1 MIVFLIIVLIVMIT
15 YLLINAHIKF
25 ENEILSQVG
34 LDSWYEIEDADYY
47 ISVNN
52 KIALEKYD
60 DICLFKSHRDRLENA
75 IDTVEQKIILKNKI
89 QDFLQNN
96 NYKKTAHYKTVEEQ
110 LQNVLNNLNGYV
122 VAVSYGTIDE
132 RECLSK
138 TKTITIS
145 MTRLQELKNRPDLFM
160 TKSEYNQMIK
170 KDSKEKLE
178 EKKNIFYSRIND
190 IICIADEKKDS
201 LIIKRQINEI
211 EVMLT
216 ALFGKT
222 VNSIQ
227 KVKSIDSEEWT
238 MLDNYI
244 ARIENDVMSIIRENE
259 MLLEYYS
266 SEDFKQI
273 KNTCDKLMQSQR
285 EFNEYIDQKA
295 KSISQLFG
303 RRITRNE
310 TNNDD
315 VFNYIRPYKKSIT
328 PFTVTV
334 SAQVF
339 GSAENNPMEYIIKYF
354 YPDRSQ
360 YEKQIDNLRIL
371 IEELETLKEA
381 KVIIENYKKEYAEY
395 IEDVPSFVLEL
406 DEDGFYS
413 RLGLATIDESVLE
426 IEYRFEYT
434 SDGGKAGRSFG
445 VSMTEEMIA
454 ELINQLE
461 NKLTMVSQIR
471 EQRALMTQKLR
482 EYIKKRDNY
491 TCCIC
496 GNSVEKEPNLLL
508 EIDHIIPISKGGL
521 TEESNLQ
528 TLCWKCNRAKSDK
541 LQYQYN

>member
-1 MIVFLIIVLIVMIT
+1 MK
-15 YLLINAHIKF
+15 NG
-25 ENEILSQVG
+25 Q
-34 LDSWYEIEDADYY
+34 
-47 ISVNN
+47 
-52 KIALEKYD
+52 
-60 DICLFKSHRDRLENA
+60 CLTTTLH
-75 IDTVEQKIILKNKI
+75 V
-89 QDFLQNN
+89 
-96 NYKKTAHYKTVEEQ
+96 
-110 LQNVLNNLNGYV
+110 
-122 VAVSYGTIDE
+122 
-132 RECLSK
+132 
-138 TKTITIS
+138 
-145 MTRLQELKNRPDLFM
+145 
-160 TKSEYNQMIK
+160 
-170 KDSKEKLE
+170 
-178 EKKNIFYSRIND
+178 
-190 IICIADEKKDS
+190 
-201 LIIKRQINEI
+201 
-211 EVMLT
+211 
-216 ALFGKT
+216 
-222 VNSIQ
+222 
-227 KVKSIDSEEWT
+227 
-238 MLDNYI
+238 
-244 ARIENDVMSIIRENE
+244 ENDVMSIIRENE

>member
-1 MIVFLIIVLIVMIT
+1 MEVFLFFLIALIVIILYAADRNQKSKIEKKIT
-15 YLLINAHIKF
+15 DAVGICSWNF
-25 ENEILSQVG
+25 PPSVDFNEIVKSR
-34 LDSWYEIEDADYY
+34 A
-47 ISVNN
+47 
-52 KIALEKYD
+52 ALENYD
-60 DICLFKSHRDRLENA
+60 DIKFFRDDRSRFEIVSNIVRERAALSRR
-75 IDTVEQKIILKNKI
+75 I
-89 QDFLQNN
+89 QDFLKNN
-96 NYKKTAHYKTVEEQ
+96 NFKKNVYYKYGEKKLIA
-110 LQNVLNNLNGYV
+110 LNNHLNGYV
-122 VAVSYGTIDE
+122 IKVDYITSAGNN
-132 RECLSK
+132 LAW
-138 TKTITIS
+138 KTITIS
-145 MTRLQELKNRPDLFM
+145 EGRLNWIKSRPNLYM
-160 TKSEYNQMIK
+160 SKTEYNQMTK
-170 KDSKEKLE
+170 KLLDN
-178 EKKNIFYSRIND
+178 KKKSYYDRVNNIIDLAN
-190 IICIADEKKDS
+190 
-201 LIIKRQINEI
+201 IKRDELVIKNKTQKLDRLIA
-211 EVMLT
+211 V
-216 ALFGKT
+216 LFEKT

-395 IEDVPSFVLEL
+395 IEGVPSFVLEL

-413 RLGLATIDESVLE
+413 RLGFATIDESVLE

>member
-1 MIVFLIIVLIVMIT
+1 MEVFLFFLIALIVIILYAADRNQKSKIEKKIT
-15 YLLINAHIKF
+15 DAVGIRSWNF
-25 ENEILSQVG
+25 PPSVDFNEIVKSR
-34 LDSWYEIEDADYY
+34 A
-47 ISVNN
+47 
-52 KIALEKYD
+52 ALENYD
-60 DICLFKSHRDRLENA
+60 DIKFFRDDRSRFEIVSNIVRERAALSRR
-75 IDTVEQKIILKNKI
+75 I
-89 QDFLQNN
+89 QDFLKNN
-96 NYKKTAHYKTVEEQ
+96 NFKKNVYYKYGERKLIA
-110 LQNVLNNLNGYV
+110 LNNHLNGYV
-122 VAVSYGTIDE
+122 IKVDYITSAGNN
-132 RECLSK
+132 LAW
-138 TKTITIS
+138 KTITIS
-145 MTRLQELKNRPDLFM
+145 EGRLNWIKSRPNLYM
-160 TKSEYNQMIK
+160 SKTEYNQMTK
-170 KDSKEKLE
+170 KLLDN
-178 EKKNIFYSRIND
+178 KKKSYYDRVNNIIDLAN
-190 IICIADEKKDS
+190 
-201 LIIKRQINEI
+201 IKRDELVIKNKTQKLDRLIA
-211 EVMLT
+211 V
-216 ALFGKT
+216 LFEKT

-238 MLDNYI
+238 MFDNYI

-266 SEDFKQI
+266 SEEFKQI

>member
-1 MIVFLIIVLIVMIT
+1 MEVFLFFLIALIVIILYAADRNQKSKIEKKIT
-15 YLLINAHIKF
+15 DAVGIRSWNF
-25 ENEILSQVG
+25 SPSVDFNEIVKSR
-34 LDSWYEIEDADYY
+34 A
-47 ISVNN
+47 
-52 KIALEKYD
+52 ALENYD
-60 DICLFKSHRDRLENA
+60 DIKFFRDDRSRFEIVSNIVRERAALSRR
-75 IDTVEQKIILKNKI
+75 I
-89 QDFLQNN
+89 QDFLKNN
-96 NYKKTAHYKTVEEQ
+96 NFKKNVYYKYGERKLIA
-110 LQNVLNNLNGYV
+110 LNNHLNGYV
-122 VAVSYGTIDE
+122 IKVDYITSAGNN
-132 RECLSK
+132 LAW
-138 TKTITIS
+138 KTITIS
-145 MTRLQELKNRPDLFM
+145 EGRLNWIKSRPNLYM
-160 TKSEYNQMIK
+160 SKTECNQMMK
-170 KDSKEKLE
+170 KLLDN
-178 EKKNIFYSRIND
+178 KKKSYYDRVNNIIDLAN
-190 IICIADEKKDS
+190 
-201 LIIKRQINEI
+201 IKRDELVIKNKTQKLDRLIA
-211 EVMLT
+211 V
-216 ALFGKT
+216 LFEKT

-315 VFNYIRPYKKSIT
+315 AFNYIRPYKKSIT

-434 SDGGKAGRSFG
+434 SDGGRAGRSFG

-482 EYIKKRDNY
+482 EFIKKRDNY